1 MDLCFYLIH
10 ELAQILQYLYLFLWI
25 PTVGVSEAQ
34 TGILDDEMGST
45 LDTNYA
51 YDIWHKTMFN
61 VQWMMR
67 VEQFSDGC
75 CYLQLFIM

>member
-61 VQWMMR
+61 EWCELNSSVMG
-67 VEQFSDGC
+67 VAIYS
-75 CYLQLFIM
+75 YL